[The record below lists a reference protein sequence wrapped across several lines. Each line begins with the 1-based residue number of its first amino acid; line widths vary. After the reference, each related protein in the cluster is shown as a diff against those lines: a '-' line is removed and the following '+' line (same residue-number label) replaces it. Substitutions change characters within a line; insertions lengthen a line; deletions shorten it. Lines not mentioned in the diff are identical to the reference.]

1 MALLHKLLLFSVCLS
16 SAAQEPPKLPDPHE
30 SDRRAYD
37 DIYSKGSDGFSAA
50 PNAFMVRTI
59 SGRKPGRA
67 LDVAMGQGRNALWLA
82 SHGWRVTGFDISPV
96 AITQAREHATRRGLD
111 IETQV
116 TPYEQFDWGKAKWD
130 LIVFSYFF
138 PQAALPKIRDS
149 LKPGGLILIE

>member
-82 SHGWRVTGFDISPV
+82 SQGWAVTGFDISTV
-96 AITQAREHATRRGLD
+96 GIGEARKNAERRGLQ
-111 IETQV
+111 IETHV
-116 TPYEQFDWGKAKWD
+116 MPYEEFDWGTDKWD
-130 LIVFSYFF
+130 LIVFSY
-138 PQAALPKIRDS
+138 
-149 LKPGGLILIE
+149 